1 MTMLSFRV
9 DDAEAADAQRWAER
23 LGLDRSELL
32 RRALHAH
39 LVRLAAEVDAE
50 TWAREPLT
58 SDETALGELADW
70 GPAEDW
76 SDWRD
81 ATG

>member
-9 DDAEAADAQRWAER
+9 PDADAADAQRWADR

-39 LVRLAAEVDAE
+39 LAELTAEEDAMAWERIPLAQGEQ
-50 TWAREPLT
+50 
-58 SDETALGELADW
+58 ALALIADW

-76 SDWRD
+76 EDWAD
-81 ATG
+81 AAR